1 MKIIDALCIL
11 RQQCLEQIVGSLGCH
26 LLPDQIGGK
35 RHTVGVG
42 IGVFV
47 GMGVGVGVFVG
58 VGVGVP
64 PVSDWMSRTAC
75 SSMPLGAT
83 PF

>member
-1 MKIIDALCIL
+1 MKIIGALCIL
-11 RQQCLEQIVGSLGCH
+11 RQQCLEQIVGSPGCH

-35 RHTVGVG
+35 HHTVGVG
-42 IGVFV
+42 SGVFV
-47 GMGVGVGVFVG
+47 GMGVGVGVF